1 MIRSAGAI
9 LNTCERTYVLRFFKN
24 LLYVINRSYH
34 QVFPTEVG
42 NRPGFRE
49 YY

>member
-9 LNTCERTYVLRFFKN
+9 LNTCERTYVLRFLKN

-49 YY
+49 